1 MSTETGDPPP
11 PTAAPRGEA
20 VLVPGTGGLFR
31 SLRHRDFRLV
41 WLGLI
46 PALTGFW
53 IQNIA
58 QGWLAYELTGSA
70 SFLGLVAAASSIPML
85 ALSLLGGV
93 IADRVNRKRLLMV
106 TRSLIAV
113 MAFGLATATLTGH
126 VRPWH
131 LLAFAVGTG
140 VAYSFDLPTRQAV
153 IRQLVPPEDLANA
166 VALTSSMIQA
176 AGVVGPAMGGVL
188 LGVVGAG
195 GCFYL
200 TAAGH
205 LSLVAV
211 LLFTR
216 IPNAAGEHLER
227 SILHNL
233 VEGLRFIW
241 RSETIFLLMVLAAIP
256 SVLGG
261 PYVSFL
267 PIFATEVL
275 GRGEA
280 AFGWLM
286 AATMVGAVL
295 GSLIVAAVG
304 NTTRKAAFNVGGA
317 VAFGLVLAA
326 FALSTNFYLSLALL
340 AATGV
345 TRSAYGTMNN
355 ATVQLATP
363 DQYQGRVMSAY
374 MITWNLQPVG
384 ALLLGIAADAAGV
397 QAAVAAAG
405 VLTAAAVA
413 ALAAAKPVLRAM

>member
-11 PTAAPRGEA
+11 AAAAPRGEA
-20 VLVPGTGGLFR
+20 LLVPGTGGLFR

-70 SFLGLVAAASSIPML
+70 SFLGLVAAGSSIPML
-85 ALSLLGGV
+85 FLSLLGGV
-93 IADRVNRKRLLMV
+93 IADRVNRKRLLV
-106 TRSLIAV
+106 ITRSLIAA
-113 MAFGLATATLTGH
+113 MAFALATAALAGY

-131 LLAFAVGTG
+131 LLAFAVGSG
-140 VAYSFDLPTRQAV
+140 IAYSFDLPTRQAV

-176 AGVVGPAMGGVL
+176 AGVAGPALGGVL
-188 LGVVGAG
+188 LGLVGAE

-205 LSLVAV
+205 LSLVGV

-216 IPNAAGEHLER
+216 IPSATGDHLER
-227 SILHNL
+227 SILSNL
-233 VEGLRFIW
+233 AEGLDFIR
-241 RSETIFLLMVLAAIP
+241 RSEAILLLMVLAAIP

-261 PYVSFL
+261 PYISFL

-275 GRGEA
+275 GQGESGY
-280 AFGWLM
+280 GWLM
-286 AATMVGAVL
+286 AATMVGAVT
-295 GSLIVAAVG
+295 GSLIIAAVG
-304 NTTRKAAFNVGGA
+304 NTPRKAGFNIGGA
-317 VAFGLVLAA
+317 VAFGLVLVL
-326 FALSTNFYLSLALL
+326 FALSSHFYLSLVLL

-345 TRSAYGTMNN
+345 ARSGYATMNN
-355 ATVQLATP
+355 AMVQLATP
-363 DQYQGRVMSAY
+363 DEYQGRVMSAY

-384 ALLLGIAADAAGV
+384 ALLMGAAADAVGV

-405 VLTAAAVA
+405 VLTALAVT
-413 ALAAAKPVLRAM
+413 ALAAAKPVLRSM